1 MGRVSDKGFY
11 LFKGDVMLEYK
22 TEPALCILQANK
34 TFVEAIKI
42 LYYGQINLQTQF
54 IELCFVKKVSK
65 YIL

>member
-1 MGRVSDKGFY
+1 
-11 LFKGDVMLEYK
+11 MLEYK